1 MDKQY
6 LKKRHNVWWVRMRIP
21 SDAKEILGKDEF
33 CRNLHTTDLYEANIK
48 KHKEI
53 ASMLEE
59 IQQAKRDFEGM
70 KDKLSNEF
78 QISKY
83 SEYLRDA
90 NITTSGNDDDD
101 SLIKFELLENQFIEL
116 HGAKK
121 AHKILYGDEKQW
133 EEKETNSLAKK
144 NFIKS
149 LKLTDQSY
157 SPLSLVSKKFLA
169 EENKIIKNSSYRR
182 KQTHIEHF
190 ITWVGDRDIT
200 KIDKKIV
207 GDYVTSILKNKDPSS
222 STIRNIV
229 SNVGSFFRW
238 AEGRGYI
245 EYNPFSN
252 IKLPKKNR
260 RSKNREHWS
269 NENIMTFLKSELIG
283 ENEFTA
289 TCVALYSGMR
299 LDEICNINK
308 TNISGNCF
316 KVLEGKTEAS
326 RRKIPIHPVIGPL
339 VERFL
344 DSSLDDY
351 LIKGI
356 KSGGYD
362 NKRSWNF
369 QKRHGRL
376 RKKIGIPKG
385 VVFHTLRNTFATR
398 MENLNIPRNHISQ
411 LMGHEDSNMALD
423 VYSSGLAIEPLVKSI
438 NELTYGEEVDSF
450 IEEYLPE
457 KSKYVN
463 GEVNDKRTDLEL
475 LPKLQ
480 TSESILGSRILRNK
494 DDYERL
500 KNKLMEI

>member
-21 SDAKEILGKDEF
+21 SDAKEIIGKDEF
-33 CRNLHTTDLYEANIK
+33 CRNLHTTDLHEANIK

-59 IQQAKRDFEGM
+59 IQQAKRDYEGM
-70 KDKLSNEF
+70 KDRLSNEF

-83 SEYLRDA
+83 AENLREA
-90 NITTSGNDDDD
+90 KITTSENDDDT
-101 SLIKFELLENQFIEL
+101 SVIKLELLEGRLAKLYGSKEADAIL
-116 HGAKK
+116 HG
-121 AHKILYGDEKQW
+121 DDPQW
-133 EEKETNSLAKK
+133 EGQEPNTLAKK
-144 NFIKS
+144 NFIESFKR
-149 LKLTDQSY
+149 TDQSY
-157 SPLSLVSKKFLA
+157 SPLSLVSKKFLD
-169 EENKIIKNSSYRR
+169 EEYKSLKNSSYRR
-182 KQTHIEHF
+182 KKTHIEHF
-190 ITWVGDRDIT
+190 TKWTSDRDIT
-200 KIDKKIV
+200 KINKKIV
-207 GDYVTSILKNKDPSS
+207 GDYITSIIKNYDPSPK
-222 STIRNIV
+222 TIRNIV
-229 SNVGSFFRW
+229 SNVGSLFRW

-252 IKLPKKNR
+252 PILPKNNKSLVR
-260 RSKNREHWS
+260 KPWS

-299 LDEICNINK
+299 LDEICNIQK

-450 IEEYLPE
+450 IEEYLRE

-463 GEVNDKRTDLEL
+463 GEVNDKRTYLEL

>member
-21 SDAKEILGKDEF
+21 SDAKEIIGKDEF

-59 IQQAKRDFEGM
+59 IQQAKRDFEGK
-70 KDKLSNEF
+70 KDKLSKEA
-78 QISKY
+78 QIFKY
-83 SEYLRDA
+83 AEDLREA
-90 NITTSGNDDDD
+90 KITTSENDDDT
-101 SLIKFELLENQFIEL
+101 SVIKLELLEGELYKQYGSKEAEAIL
-116 HGAKK
+116 HG
-121 AHKILYGDEKQW
+121 DDPQW
-133 EEKETNSLAKK
+133 EGQEPNSLAKK
-144 NFIKS
+144 NFIES

-182 KQTHIEHF
+182 KQTHIENF
-190 ITWVGDRDIT
+190 ITWTGDRDIT

-238 AEGRGYI
+238 AEERGNI

-299 LDEICNINK
+299 LDEICNIQE

-369 QKRHGRL
+369 QKKLGRL

-385 VVFHTLRNTFATR
+385 VVFHTLRNTFATS

-423 VYSSGLAIEPLVKSI
+423 VYSSGLVIEPLVESI
-438 NELTYGEEVDSF
+438 NQLTYGEEVDSF
-450 IEEYLPE
+450 IKEAISE
-457 KSKYVN
+457 KSN
-463 GEVNDKRTDLEL
+463 GEANDKITDMDILA
-475 LPKLQ
+475 KLQ
-480 TSESILGSRILRNK
+480 TSESILGSRILRNVK
-494 DDYERL
+494 EGD
-500 KNKLMEI
+500 